1 MLKKYELLDVI
12 EILPICI
19 KVSQKAKT
27 NAIWQD
33 RYCSNN

>member
-1 MLKKYELLDVI
+1 MLKKYELLDI
-12 EILPICI
+12 ILLICI

-33 RYCSNN
+33 RYCSNTND